1 MTTALTDNQVRALVA
16 IYDRQHSGLP
26 LMTTRSLADE
36 MGGSPEGMGI
46 TTGSLVRRGCLTR
59 ERRNGR
65 VHFRLTEKGE
75 AVAAPAW
82 RAEQ

>member
-1 MTTALTDNQVRALVA
+1 MSKLTGNQLRTLVA
-16 IYDRQHSGLP
+16 IYDRQDSGLP
-26 LMTTRSLADE
+26 LMNTRTLAAE
-36 MGGSPEGMGI
+36 LGGAPEGMGV

-65 VHFRLTEKGE
+65 VYFRLTEKGE
-75 AVAAPAW
+75 AVAAPVW